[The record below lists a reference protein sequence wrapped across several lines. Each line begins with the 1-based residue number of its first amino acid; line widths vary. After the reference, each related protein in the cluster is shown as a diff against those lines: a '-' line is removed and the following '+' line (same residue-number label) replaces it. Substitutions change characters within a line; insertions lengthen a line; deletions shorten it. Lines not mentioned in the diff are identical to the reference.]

1 VSDPQASRLVRQL
14 GDQAQR
20 ILSDPAFTE
29 AVARAEAEIA
39 GAMLATDP
47 ADDAGRRDLHA
58 EYRALRRLV
67 GDLKSVAG
75 DGRQETGR
83 EIKRQVTMGVFRPVN

>member
-1 VSDPQASRLVRQL
+1 
-14 GDQAQR
+14 
-20 ILSDPAFTE
+20 
-29 AVARAEAEIA
+29 
-39 GAMLATDP
+39 
-47 ADDAGRRDLHA
+47 
-58 EYRALRRLV
+58 V